1 MNRSYN
7 DAPVMNIHNAGKGM
21 LAEKKLRDDQELL

>member
-7 DAPVMNIHNAGKGM
+7 NAPVMNIYNAGKGM
-21 LAEKKLRDDQELL
+21 LAEKKKLRDD